1 MKKLITICLVMLM
14 MFTSVPVYAASKTTT
29 TTKKTYSFSLDEAI
43 NYGVKNNTDILKLK
57 LSLDQMDMSVSS
69 LKKARKTAVE
79 IYDTW
84 FDRSDFPEGEVGD
97 KLYATTMAELQ
108 AAQATM
114 KNFDS
119 YLLRNKFT
127 EKQLENQQKVL
138 KKTETMTTEL
148 TKLLITNAYYDV
160 LMKKVA
166 ADDAVRNYDVVHSQ
180 TEAGRVKLKYGTI
193 SDMQL
198 KTLEVSEKGAEIS
211 KIQAATDYDNSVMN
225 LNELLGLPLDAVL
238 TLTTKLSVKT
248 TSITEN
254 TSKKKSLKDNDIT
267 FYAAQIAW
275 DESQEKLKY
284 AKAYYG
290 TSATEYKTLVKQNEI
305 DKYTYQNAENT
316 VDKKI
321 LTTYNN
327 LTVMQKTVK
336 LMQDKA
342 DLMKLALGIANVRK
356 NYGTATENDV
366 ITASI
371 SYNQALNEY
380 NQMVLNYNMLATLFE
395 KNIMA

>member
-14 MFTSVPVYAASKTTT
+14 MLTSVPVYAASKTTT
-29 TTKKTYSFSLDEAI
+29 TAKKTYSFSLDEAI

-160 LMKKVA
+160 LMKKIA

-225 LNELLGLPLDAVL
+225 LNELLGLPLDAAL

-254 TSKKKSLKDNDIT
+254 SSKKKSLKDNDIT

-275 DESQEKLKY
+275 NESQEKLKY